1 MSWGKLIIY
10 VDGPPGVIS
19 QLVQLIKNAD
29 TAPYLL
35 PDQLGQ
41 LDICG
46 ARAWTDQTIP
56 ARITQYILYSSMWK
70 IRGGGGELDQ
80 TYASVGE

>member
-1 MSWGKLIIY
+1 MIY

-46 ARAWTDQTIP
+46 ARAWTDQTLP
-56 ARITQYILYSSMWK
+56 SQDYTVHTVLLHVENE
-70 IRGGGGELDQ
+70 GGGAWGLDQ